1 MGADPNQL
9 IKALREAEAYPG
21 PAVIIAYAPC
31 TAHGIRRGM
40 REAQN
45 EMKRAVAAGYWLLYR
60 YNPANTDRPLTV
72 DSAEPSL
79 DFDEFLD
86 GETRYAALW
95 RTYPENARELFAI
108 AKKDALARYERYKRM
123 EASQMNDVVG

>member
-1 MGADPNQL
+1 
-9 IKALREAEAYPG
+9 
-21 PAVIIAYAPC
+21 
-31 TAHGIRRGM
+31 M

-108 AKKDALARYERYKRM
+108 AKDALARTNATNAWKR
-123 EASQMNDVVG
+123 VR